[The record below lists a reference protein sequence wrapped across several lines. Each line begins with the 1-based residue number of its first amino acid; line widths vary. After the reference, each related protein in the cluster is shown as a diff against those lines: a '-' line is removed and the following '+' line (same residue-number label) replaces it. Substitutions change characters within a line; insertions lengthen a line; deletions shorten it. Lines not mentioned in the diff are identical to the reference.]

1 MLEYIIHI
9 YPQTWIYYQIFTMLF
24 CTFFIH
30 SSFFVF
36 VSRLV
41 IPSSPGSCVSRRRQ
55 RHQREVRITS
65 EGGSFQGNGDRM
77 VFLIWVNEFST
88 SLFSVIGIMLTGN
101 HPKMAARFRWNMI
114 ICPDFS
120 WEYHGL
126 HVIFHDD
133 SLHQGLT
140 KAVSSPTQESGV
152 FDKITEFSI
161 GYHSLYKIYI
171 YI

>member
-65 EGGSFQGNGDRM
+65 EGGSFRWRWWQNG
-77 VFLIWVNEFST
+77 VFDLSKWIFDLTVLRHWHHAYGQSSQNGRKIPVKYDNLPRF
-88 SLFSVIGIMLTGN
+88 FMGISW
-101 HPKMAARFRWNMI
+101 AS
-114 ICPDFS
+114 CDFS
-120 WEYHGL
+120 WWFVASGL
-126 HVIFHDD
+126 N
-133 SLHQGLT
+133 
-140 KAVSSPTQESGV
+140 ESG
-152 FDKITEFSI
+152 EFT
-161 GYHSLYKIYI
+161 HSREWCFW
-171 YI
+171 